1 MEATVDPIT
10 EELGGYRVGLFDCPW
25 MKIRSRTEWL
35 LPNKKAGENI
45 KNNGGNKW
53 TFSGRVG
60 GVYHKADLP
69 SVCVHTTRESALVQV
84 GLNTLTDIWALHND
98 RNSIKDVLAMM
109 PLTTRKRPQRVVGE
123 TQLKTLIKTC
133 VDVILLDGDG
143 EPPQGI
149 DYIQEEDPYKAG
161 YGESWEIEI
170 RNLKCHKSQCCVTD
184 LIELMMTE
192 GEKLFKGTKREKNGI
207 STTIYW
213 AWWLRR
219 DAWHGWRQRKQW
231 SWYITSV
238 GCYHNWGWMTILA
251 TTVAG

>member
-1 MEATVDPIT
+1 MI
-10 EELGGYRVGLFDCPW
+10 
-25 MKIRSRTEWL
+25 
-35 LPNKKAGENI
+35 
-45 KNNGGNKW
+45 
-53 TFSGRVG
+53 
-60 GVYHKADLP
+60 
-69 SVCVHTTRESALVQV
+69 
-84 GLNTLTDIWALHND
+84 
-98 RNSIKDVLAMM
+98 

-143 EPPQGI
+143 ESPQGI

-207 STTIYW
+207 STTIY
-213 AWWLRR
+213 
-219 DAWHGWRQRKQW
+219 
-231 SWYITSV
+231 
-238 GCYHNWGWMTILA
+238 
-251 TTVAG
+251 